1 MSKIAQFWAVVCFA
15 VSFAAIAPA
24 ASGQAPLTVGS
35 DGSLLRNGARYRAIG
50 VNYSDAFERVLLNP
64 ADTSYSKGFAAL
76 RAAGIPFA
84 RFMATGFWPKHLKEF
99 QTNRSAYLAK
109 LDGVIISAEQN
120 GIGLIPS
127 LFWFDS
133 TVPDLVG
140 EPRSAWG
147 NPNSRTVA
155 FMKEYTTTLVQRY
168 KNSPAIWAW
177 EFGNEYS
184 LSADLPNAADWRPP
198 IVPQL
203 GTPSSRSAADDLRS
217 SMIIVAFTQFAETV
231 RASDSIRPITSGN
244 SLPRN
249 FAEDL
254 RAGYAWQHL
263 DTFDAFERN
272 IALMNPPPLN
282 MVSVHIY
289 ADDLRQQRFIPNYLP
304 NVDEITGASLRAA
317 RKQRMATFLGEF
329 GANDV
334 QEGATVARR
343 IHEAFLQSI
352 ITNNVDLAAVWVF
365 DRIVSKD
372 ASTTG
377 WNITPQNDRSY
388 LLELI
393 RQANQKIAAQQ

>member
-1 MSKIAQFWAVVCFA
+1 MKIAPFWAVLCFA
-15 VSFAAIAPA
+15 ASFAAIAPA
-24 ASGQAPLTVGS
+24 ASGQAPLTVAS

-64 ADTSYSKGFAAL
+64 ADTSYNKGFAAL

-84 RFMATGFWPKHLKEF
+84 RFMATGFWPKELKEF

-109 LDGVIISAEQN
+109 LDGVIRSAEQN

-127 LFWFDS
+127 LFWSDFAA
-133 TVPDLVG
+133 PDLVG

-147 NPNSRTVA
+147 DPNSRTVA

-168 KNSPAIWAW
+168 NNSPAIWAW

-184 LSADLPNAADWRPP
+184 LQADLPNAADWRPP

-203 GTPSSRSAADDLRS
+203 GTPSSRSAADDLSS
-217 SMIIVAFTQFAETV
+217 SMLIVAFTQFAETV
-231 RASDSIRPITSGN
+231 RASDGIRPITSGN

-249 FAEDL
+249 YAEDI
-254 RAGYAWQHL
+254 RAGNAWNHL
-263 DTFDAFERN
+263 DTLEAFDHN
-272 IALMNPPPLN
+272 IALMNPPPLD

-289 ADDLRQQRFIPNYLP
+289 ADDLKQERFVPGHLP
-304 NVDEITGASLRAA
+304 TADELIGASVNAA

-334 QEGATVARR
+334 TEGATEARR

-352 ITNNVDLAAVWVF
+352 VTNDVDLAAVWVF
-365 DRIVSKD
+365 DRVVTND
-372 ASTTG
+372 AG
-377 WNITPQNDRSY
+377 WNITPKNSRSY
-388 LLELI
+388 LLDLI
-393 RQANQKIAAQQ
+393 RQANQKIATQ

>member
-15 VSFAAIAPA
+15 ASFAAIAPT

-50 VNYSDAFERVLLNP
+50 VNYSDAFERVVLNP
-64 ADTSYSKGFAAL
+64 RDTSYSKGFAAL

-109 LDGVIISAEQN
+109 LDGVISSAEQY

-127 LFWFDS
+127 LFWADF

-184 LSADLPNAADWRPP
+184 LQADLPNAADWRPP
-198 IVPQL
+198 IVPEL

-217 SMIIVAFTQFAETV
+217 SMLIVAFTEFAKTV

-244 SLPRN
+244 SVPRN

-254 RAGYAWQHL
+254 RAGNAWKHL
-263 DTFDAFERN
+263 EVRPKSPAT
-272 IALMNPPPLN
+272 
-282 MVSVHIY
+282 SVE
-289 ADDLRQQRFIPNYLP
+289 AD
-304 NVDEITGASLRAA
+304 
-317 RKQRMATFLGEF
+317 
-329 GANDV
+329 
-334 QEGATVARR
+334 
-343 IHEAFLQSI
+343 
-352 ITNNVDLAAVWVF
+352 
-365 DRIVSKD
+365 
-372 ASTTG
+372 
-377 WNITPQNDRSY
+377 
-388 LLELI
+388 
-393 RQANQKIAAQQ
+393 